1 MRHLIRSYQHARQAA
16 DDHDY
21 DELAQEMDCFHSNRS
36 GIESLRH
43 LTMSKRD
50 FFDPSWEDTN
60 FVLIDATVLRKAQRW
75 IKSCETC
82 TPDEAQMPFDW
93 VLDRVSGF
101 DSAVTDYV
109 LAEQAKCPR
118 CKGPVVEKTL
128 IDLKDNDGSGDG
140 ADVDLSQESVQ
151 RR

>member
-1 MRHLIRSYQHARQAA
+1 
-16 DDHDY
+16 
-21 DELAQEMDCFHSNRS
+21 
-36 GIESLRH
+36 
-43 LTMSKRD
+43 
-50 FFDPSWEDTN
+50 
-60 FVLIDATVLRKAQRW
+60 
-75 IKSCETC
+75 
-82 TPDEAQMPFDW
+82 MPFDW

-109 LAEQAKCPR
+109 LAKQAKCPR
-118 CKGPVVEKTL
+118 CKGPIVEKTL